1 MSKGKILVVEDE
13 FVTGSEIQ
21 ARLSEMG
28 YDVPEVVDNGE
39 EAIQKTGE
47 QNPDIVVMDIT
58 LKGKMNGIEAAKQI
72 RARYGT
78 PVVFL
83 TAHSDDATVNLAMH
97 SEPFGY
103 LIKPLDERALKT
115 TIQMAM
121 YKHAMDEKVRQSGE
135 TIRGLLN
142 ATKDETVPVDNDG
155 KILALNDAF
164 ARSAGRPAAELENM
178 VIYELVKTGA
188 ITMRTADEMQ
198 KKDAPAP
205 VSFEEE
211 SHDRWVETTIYSIR
225 DNRGDRQQVAIFR
238 HDITSIKRAERELKN
253 ANEQLEKE
261 KDRLALFAAALD
273 NMNDCA
279 IITDGMGNIIY
290 VNVMFEKKFALT
302 FEEVKGKHISELAHA
317 ENRYPL
323 SKDAF
328 LQYQDSDNIAVF
340 VAKNAYGVKMP
351 MTLKSKPILLEN
363 NHPRNFVFVL
373 RKRLDEKNSI
383 RM

>member
-21 ARLSEMG
+21 ARLLEMG

-39 EAIQKTGE
+39 DAIEKTGE
-47 QNPDIVVMDIT
+47 LNPDIVVMDIT
-58 LKGKMNGIEAAKQI
+58 LKGKMNGIEAAGQI

-103 LIKPLDERALKT
+103 LIKPLDERALRT

-121 YKHAMDEKVRQSGE
+121 YKHAMDEKVRQSEE

-142 ATKDETVPVDNDG
+142 ATEDETVLVDNEG

-164 ARSAGRPAAELENM
+164 AHSAGRPAADLLNT
-178 VIYELVKTGA
+178 VLYELIKTGG
-188 ITMRTADEMQ
+188 ITMKTADAMQ
-198 KKDAPAP
+198 KTDAPLP
-205 VSFEEE
+205 VSFEEDT
-211 SHDRWVETTIYSIR
+211 HDRWVETTIYSIN
-225 DNRGDRQQVAIFR
+225 DNRGNRQQVAIFR
-238 HDITSIKRAERELKN
+238 HDITAIKRAEHELKT

-261 KDRLALFAAALD
+261 KQRLALFAAALD
-273 NMNDCA
+273 NMSDCA
-279 IITDGMGNIIY
+279 IITDGLGYIIY

-302 FEEVKGKHISELAHA
+302 SEGAKGKHVSELAHA

-323 SKDAF
+323 SKDEF
-328 LQYQDSDNIAVF
+328 IHYRDSDNIAVF

-373 RKRLDEKNSI
+373 REKT
-383 RM
+383 